1 MSLLRTYAA
10 ALARTLARAVT
21 TSRGRS
27 SRPAA
32 DVTDGYEAW
41 LAESFPRLH
50 QS

>member
-10 ALARTLARAVT
+10 VLARTLARAVST
-21 TSRGRS
+21 TRDRS
-27 SRPAA
+27 PRSAA

>member
-10 ALARTLARAVT
+10 AFARTLARAVT
-21 TSRGRS
+21 TSRSRS
-27 SRPAA
+27 SHA
-32 DVTDGYEAW
+32 DVSDGYEAW

>member
-1 MSLLRTYAA
+1 MSLLRTCVTV
-10 ALARTLARAVT
+10 LARTLARAVT

-27 SRPAA
+27 SHA